1 MIINILTLLV
11 SIAILTLLT
20 IIYTQKGK
28 VWVQDDINN
37 VSPQQVN
44 RKALKMEI
52 KKLQHQDIYNSFV
65 IYDDLDMKF
74 PVHINM
80 QDVIAQNR
88 KTDRAITIEWNE
100 YTRSYHIKYKEH
112 YRKVINKSK

>member
-11 SIAILTLLT
+11 SIAILTLVA
-20 IIYTQKGK
+20 IKQTQKGK

-37 VSPQQVN
+37 VSPKQVN

-88 KTDRAITIEWNE
+88 KTDRAIIIEWND
-100 YTRSYHIKYKEH
+100 YTRSYHINYQEYYK
-112 YRKVINKSK
+112 KVINKSK

>member
-11 SIAILTLLT
+11 SIAILTLLV

-28 VWVQDDINN
+28 VWIQDDINN
-37 VSPQQVN
+37 VRPQQVN

-52 KKLQHQDIYNSFV
+52 KKLNHQDIYNSFV

-88 KTDRAITIEWNE
+88 KTDRAITIEWND
-100 YTRSYHIKYKEH
+100 YTRLFHIKYKEH

>member
-1 MIINILTLLV
+1 MIINILTLLI
-11 SIAILTLLT
+11 SITILTLLA
-20 IIYTQKGK
+20 IMYIQKGK

-37 VSPQQVN
+37 VRPQRVN

-52 KKLQHQDIYNSFV
+52 KKLNHQDIYNSFI
-65 IYDDLDMKF
+65 IYNDLDLKF

-88 KTDRAITIEWNE
+88 KTDRPIEIVWND
-100 YTRSYHIKYKEH
+100 YTRSYHIRYKEH
-112 YRKVINKSK
+112 YRKIISKSK